1 MGEKLSK
8 MTRPETKAEPKPK
21 PSDQSQPPPPPLHSE
36 VEDDDE
42 NVKQLKECSALYLSL
57 QDCLIKNDRNWKSC
71 QLEVQA
77 LKQCNE
83 RKQKKNDKEK

>member
-8 MTRPETKAEPKPK
+8 MTRPETQAEPK
-21 PSDQSQPPPPPLHSE
+21 PSDQSKPPPPPLHSE

-42 NVKQLKECSALYLSL
+42 NVKQLQECSALYLSL

-83 RKQKKNDKEK
+83 RKKKNVEKEK